1 MKRSISFIASL
12 ILLDSVI
19 VAPAAE
25 APRTEPPPDSNFQL
39 YLLIGQSNM
48 AGRGALDAESQQTC
62 PRVEMLTKDLAWKP
76 ATDPLHFDKPAA
88 AGVGP
93 GLEFGK
99 KMAEANPTVRI
110 GLIPCAVGGTSIKV
124 WVPGAEDK
132 DTKTH
137 PYDDMLQRVR
147 EAQRAGVLKGILW
160 HQGESDRNDSDAY
173 GRELTDLIT
182 LLRKYLKAPNLPFI
196 AGELPG
202 FNTNNAAATKKFN
215 AVVQGLAMKEKYYVC
230 VSAEGLHHKGD
241 HLHCDAESAR
251 ILGRRYAEIMIAL
264 QKQHPDGVAAA
275 FTQ

>member
-147 EAQRAGVLKGILW
+147 AAQKAGVLKGIIW
-160 HQGESDRNDSDAY
+160 HQGEADRNASDAY

-182 LLRKYLKAPNLPFI
+182 LLRKDLKVPNLLFI
-196 AGELPG
+196 AGELPS
-202 FNTNNAAATKKFN
+202 FNTNNAAATKRFN
-215 AVVQGLAMKEKYYVC
+215 AVVQGLKEKNYAC

-251 ILGRRYAEIMIAL
+251 ILGRRYAEKMIEL
-264 QKQHPDGVAAA
+264 QK
-275 FTQ
+275 

>member
-1 MKRSISFIASL
+1 MKLLFAFIASSV
-12 ILLDSVI
+12 LLASLVL
-19 VAPAAE
+19 VPAAE
-25 APRTEPPPDSNFQL
+25 VSKSDSHPDSNFHL

-99 KMAEANPTVRI
+99 KMAEANPKVRI

-147 EAQRAGVLKGILW
+147 AAQKAGVLKGILW
-160 HQGESDRNDSDAY
+160 HQGEADRNDSDAY

-182 LLRKYLKAPNLPFI
+182 LLRKELNAPELPFI

-202 FNTNNAAATKKFN
+202 FNTNNAVATKKFN
-215 AVVQGLAMKEKYYVC
+215 AVVQGLATKVKNYAC

-251 ILGRRYAEIMIAL
+251 ILGRRYAEKMIAL

>member
-1 MKRSISFIASL
+1 MKLLFAFIASSV
-12 ILLDSVI
+12 LLASLVL
-19 VAPAAE
+19 VPAAE
-25 APRTEPPPDSNFQL
+25 VSKWDSHPDSNFHL

-48 AGRGALDAESQQTC
+48 AGRGTIDAESKREF
-62 PRVEMLTKDLAWKP
+62 PRVEMLAKDLTWKP

-99 KMAEANPTVRI
+99 KMAETNPKVRI

-137 PYDDMLQRVR
+137 PYDDMRQRVR
-147 EAQRAGVLKGILW
+147 AAQKAGVLKGILW
-160 HQGESDRNDSDAY
+160 HQGEADRNDSDAY

-182 LLRKYLKAPNLPFI
+182 RLRNELNAPELPCI

-202 FNTNNAAATKKFN
+202 FNTNNAVATKKFN
-215 AVVQGLAMKEKYYVC
+215 AVVQGLATKVKNYAC

-251 ILGRRYAEIMIAL
+251 ILGRRYAEKMIEL
-264 QKQHPDGVAAA
+264 QK
-275 FTQ
+275 

>member
-1 MKRSISFIASL
+1 MKRWLAIRIAFMMQASAAVVL
-12 ILLDSVI
+12 
-19 VAPAAE
+19 AAE
-25 APRTEPPPDSNFQL
+25 LLKSGVEPDPSFHL

-48 AGRGALDAESQQTC
+48 AGRGTVDGESKRTW
-62 PRVEMLTKDLAWKP
+62 PRVEMFAKDLTWRP

-93 GLEFGK
+93 GVEFGK
-99 KMAEANPTVRI
+99 KMAEANPKVRI
-110 GLIPCAVGGTSIKV
+110 GLIPCAVGGTSIRV
-124 WVPGAEDK
+124 WVPGSADK

-147 EAQRAGVLKGILW
+147 EAEKVGVLKGILW
-160 HQGESDRNDSDAY
+160 HQGEADRDHGDAY

-182 LLRKYLKAPNLPFI
+182 RLRKDLKAPTLPFI
-196 AGELPG
+196 AGELPS

-215 AVVQGLAMKEKYYVC
+215 AVVQRLATKEKNYAC

-241 HLHCDAESAR
+241 HLHCDTESAR
-251 ILGRRYAEIMIAL
+251 ILGRRYAEKIIEL
-264 QKQHPDGVAAA
+264 QKQNPNGVAAA